1 MKTLAA
7 TGGILAMAIGA
18 IILFEMIK
26 EPLFPE
32 LTADR
37 SDEQAKSKF
46 GDLKGN

>member
-26 EPLFPE
+26 ELFPE